1 MKPTFFE
8 RLGAYV
14 IDIIIISLIT
24 SLVCIGLP
32 TSNTD
37 TEEKLMELTEQFN
50 VGEITTD
57 AYLDEYSDLLYDT
70 QKDGVIQLSVSVV
83 LTIAY
88 FVVFQYTNK
97 GQTLGK
103 KLFNLRVVDK
113 DTEKPTTIIKGLIRS
128 LFTLSIVSGILS
140 IIFIYVLNKNTYFTA
155 YGIVALIELLFIFIT
170 VMFILYKKDGRGLH
184 DIMANTTVI
193 KEGKW

>member
-1 MKPTFFE
+1 MKGNILNMKPTFFE

-70 QKDGVIQLSVSVV
+70 QKDGVI
-83 LTIAY
+83 
-88 FVVFQYTNK
+88 
-97 GQTLGK
+97 
-103 KLFNLRVVDK
+103 
-113 DTEKPTTIIKGLIRS
+113 
-128 LFTLSIVSGILS
+128 
-140 IIFIYVLNKNTYFTA
+140 
-155 YGIVALIELLFIFIT
+155 
-170 VMFILYKKDGRGLH
+170 
-184 DIMANTTVI
+184 
-193 KEGKW
+193 